1 MFKIF
6 KLVTNEPKAPLGIIT
21 PLHWRGRFVG
31 SRRRIDA
38 HILDGRN
45 SSLGGAGC
53 DAPPSSRGVP
63 RPFAFSIPRFSRR
76 CLSNAGVKRG
86 TLFNSDWFTRRRF
99 YFSGSKLYGH
109 LPCNRNAMVVDGPR
123 GTTRT
128 AGGYRDFLPGPLY
141 QTGKESPQGTRSGL
155 ISQPSLPGPE

>member
-1 MFKIF
+1 MNKKPLLLLILRFIGVVALSA
-6 KLVTNEPKAPLGIIT
+6 LVGVLMPTSWMVATHRWVGLG
-21 PLHWRGRFVG
+21 
-31 SRRRIDA
+31 A
-38 HILDGRN
+38 M
-45 SSLGGAGC
+45 
-53 DAPPSSRGVP
+53 PPSSRRVP
-63 RPFAFSIPRFSRR
+63 RPFAFSIPRFSNR